1 MKMKKI
7 LAALFILL
15 LILILV
21 LVVRTVT
28 YKFGKVTRNVD
39 DKELVNTAPSEQS
52 VRRFVGG
59 IRIPTI
65 SNEVYEE
72 TDFKPFDEF
81 MKYLADSYQEVYR
94 VMDADPINTYGLVFH
109 WKGRNSDLK
118 PILFLSHYDVVPVV
132 GYDPSTATVADT
144 VFRFHDKPLPP
155 IGTYSEKWDY
165 PPFSGAVAGGRI
177 YGRGTLDMKCMLF
190 SLMEGAD
197 NLIAVG
203 FQPERDIWF
212 AFGQDVEVS
221 GRQGAFN
228 IAGYFK
234 QKGLRFSAVYDE
246 GGIIAAPGSAIE
258 SIQEPLALVGVGEKG
273 FLTLRL
279 TIKGMGGHS
288 SMPPSKSSLVYAAEI
303 IEKLNDNQ
311 FPAEI
316 ISPIAAF
323 FDNVGGE
330 MGFFSRMAIAFQGL
344 LEPLLLKT
352 MEKSPASNALVRTTT
367 AITMAKGSDAANV
380 LASEAEVTVNFRI
393 LPGESVAGV
402 IEHVKKLCEGYDVAI
417 HVVSER
423 EPSSIS
429 PENVRGFEII
439 KEEMAKIYPAAI
451 VTSYIT
457 IGGTD
462 SYKYQ
467 TVSDDI
473 YRFLP
478 ICLNQ
483 YEQRTIHNEN
493 EYISLENFGKM
504 QWYIKELMKNYKFF
518 LALIAFNVFLRT
530 ERIART
536 CNSGSMI
543 YSSVRISCR
552 SSGMERVRW

>member
-81 MKYLADSYQEVYR
+81 MKYLADSYPEVYR
-94 VMDADPINTYGLVFH
+94 VMDVDTINTYGLVFH
-109 WKGRNSDLK
+109 WKGKNSDLK

-197 NLIAVG
+197 NLIAEG

-212 AFGQDVEVS
+212 AFGQDEEVS
-221 GRQGAFN
+221 GRQGAFK
-228 IAGYFK
+228 IADYFK

-303 IEKLNDNQ
+303 IEKLNNNQ

-330 MGFFSRMAIAFQGL
+330 MGFFSRMAIANQWL

-504 QWYIKELMKNYKFF
+504 QWYFKELMKNY
-518 LALIAFNVFLRT
+518 
-530 ERIART
+530 
-536 CNSGSMI
+536 
-543 YSSVRISCR
+543 
-552 SSGMERVRW
+552 